1 MLGVLNDFE
10 IIIREFEVKIGVG
23 FIVVLIG
30 VIMIM
35 FGLLKKLVVLNM
47 DVIDDGKVIGFF

>member
-1 MLGVLNDFE
+1 MLGVLLGFE
-10 IIIREFEVKIGVG
+10 IIICELEVKIGVG

-35 FGLLKKLVVLNM
+35 FGLFKKLVVLNM
-47 DVIDDGKVIGFF
+47 DVIDDGYVIGLF